1 MSATIY
7 WEPIKSNP
15 KSLGVGAPSAFI
27 RTMEKAFGSDWRTL
41 DQEALPILLGLAA
54 AQPTDENPFQEIIY
68 LLDKHDAI
76 RLWEEY

>member
-27 RTMEKAFGSDWRTL
+27 RTMEKAFGSDWRNL
-41 DQEALPILLGLAA
+41 DEESIPILVGLAA
-54 AQPTDENPFQEIIY
+54 AQDTDENPFQELID
-68 LLDKHDAI
+68 LLDQYKSI
-76 RLWEEY
+76 RVWEEY